1 VPSSG
6 DGREGGEL
14 LASALVQDSI
24 GVGLYTV
31 TSSLTG
37 QEVDQ
42 TSVPL
47 LSEST
52 VVHWEPE
59 LAADSPHRS

>member
-1 VPSSG
+1 VPSSW
-6 DGREGGEL
+6 DGRDGEL

-24 GVGLYTV
+24 GVGLYTA
-31 TSSLTG
+31 TSSLPG

-47 LSEST
+47 FSESMM
-52 VVHWEPE
+52 VHWEPE